1 MPLSPTPK
9 ISVVIP
15 IYGNVGDLDR
25 LIAALNAQT
34 LRPYE
39 IIVVDSSPKH
49 LDNPPQGHNVKY
61 IKNPNDVALS
71 WDYNLGLKENTGD
84 YQLNMQQDCLPE
96 DPTALER
103 LYNHLNQPGRVAAV
117 AMVTLP
123 QRIYDQYNFWGKVLM
138 GRWVGSFRQGISGK
152 FDLIRKDV
160 FLKINGYDTKN
171 FSFAGEDMDL
181 FMRLSEQGEV
191 FVAPDVEIIHY
202 HQQSLKMGW
211 IQVVKKHYQLA
222 QSFGALLRH
231 WGLRIKKVPY
241 SGHWSH
247 HLSKYLYPVLVLVPL
262 APVPI
267 GLGLLVATEFTN
279 IESWKAQGRQKP
291 LLLFMNP
298 LLFLAGFWA
307 TVVGFI
313 TGRQTYSVNK

>member
-123 QRIYDQYNFWGKVLM
+123 QRIYDQYN
-138 GRWVGSFRQGISGK
+138 
-152 FDLIRKDV
+152 
-160 FLKINGYDTKN
+160 
-171 FSFAGEDMDL
+171 
-181 FMRLSEQGEV
+181 
-191 FVAPDVEIIHY
+191 
-202 HQQSLKMGW
+202 
-211 IQVVKKHYQLA
+211 
-222 QSFGALLRH
+222 
-231 WGLRIKKVPY
+231 
-241 SGHWSH
+241 
-247 HLSKYLYPVLVLVPL
+247 
-262 APVPI
+262 
-267 GLGLLVATEFTN
+267 
-279 IESWKAQGRQKP
+279 
-291 LLLFMNP
+291 
-298 LLFLAGFWA
+298 
-307 TVVGFI
+307 
-313 TGRQTYSVNK
+313 

>member
-1 MPLSPTPK
+1 
-9 ISVVIP
+9 
-15 IYGNVGDLDR
+15 
-25 LIAALNAQT
+25 
-34 LRPYE
+34 
-39 IIVVDSSPKH
+39 
-49 LDNPPQGHNVKY
+49 
-61 IKNPNDVALS
+61 
-71 WDYNLGLKENTGD
+71 
-84 YQLNMQQDCLPE
+84 
-96 DPTALER
+96 TALER

-247 HLSKYLYPVLVLVPL
+247 HLSKYLYPVLV
-262 APVPI
+262 
-267 GLGLLVATEFTN
+267 
-279 IESWKAQGRQKP
+279 
-291 LLLFMNP
+291 
-298 LLFLAGFWA
+298 
-307 TVVGFI
+307 
-313 TGRQTYSVNK
+313 